1 MITIY
6 SCHIKQ
12 FFKKLGILFLLLFIS
27 YGIGI
32 TQNDDVWKNDLAE
45 KLQSEEDCK
54 FLHLVGYFNDYFFTE
69 MKFAYDDQDWVG
81 NISLSDQGIQY
92 KLEGGKVNGQ
102 ILLIEYDE
110 NDQHIGYW
118 TISKEREKYICT
130 WKNIRGSMGFEL
142 EMFEELWNPGLEKDY
157 GQEFAS
163 FIGTV
168 DSNEIGIY
176 TKKTMSGKLEIEVF
190 DNGKNT
196 FIPISWDCNNNN
208 CSELILSTSSTLL
221 PEKFKIQ
228 ILPDQLRLKDT
239 KESDMYIVLKQ
250 DLRHKTK
257 LKKRITENYQLI
269 VEFPDIDNRVAR
281 KHIEQI
287 SDKLYTTLE
296 NQLNALI
303 NMEDYPD
310 NRLDHSAIA
319 WFDIFYWD
327 NNLISGKW
335 TIQKSWN
342 NDIESIQ
349 INYSIKKNKEID
361 IKKQFKKDFDL
372 EFYLSHFIES
382 EKKELSGYKNL
393 LVRNRLQKASFDF
406 INFDPEGIVLSTD
419 FNTLFGAFEMKIP
432 FDDVEQDL
440 KKRTELRRIFET
452 KK

>member
-1 MITIY
+1 
-6 SCHIKQ
+6 
-12 FFKKLGILFLLLFIS
+12 
-27 YGIGI
+27 
-32 TQNDDVWKNDLAE
+32 
-45 KLQSEEDCK
+45 
-54 FLHLVGYFNDYFFTE
+54 
-69 MKFAYDDQDWVG
+69 
-81 NISLSDQGIQY
+81 
-92 KLEGGKVNGQ
+92 
-102 ILLIEYDE
+102 
-110 NDQHIGYW
+110 
-118 TISKEREKYICT
+118 
-130 WKNIRGSMGFEL
+130 
-142 EMFEELWNPGLEKDY
+142 
-157 GQEFAS
+157 
-163 FIGTV
+163 
-168 DSNEIGIY
+168 
-176 TKKTMSGKLEIEVF
+176 MSGKLEIEVF

-382 EKKELSGYKNL
+382 EKKELPGYKNL